1 MNTKQ
6 PYATLPHVAEF
17 TQWLTVQLESE
28 TKFNHSYVDRRSGAK
43 WTCTSLYTAFT
54 AYNWN
59 HPGNKRL
66 SYNPGSSSASNDIAL
81 NALRSDLIAAGID
94 DQKMLNATLDIM
106 AWGGVSARNAKWL
119 SEHRVGLG
127 RMVRDV
133 AAAINLE
140 EPDSPTLT
148 AKALRFNSGMTKVY
162 ALLCPDFVIYDSR
175 VAAALGLLVVR
186 FCQEHKL
193 STVPAGLAFPWA
205 AAKESA
211 TSVAPKRRNP
221 STGSLKFKGLRSG
234 SHHALWNIRASWVL
248 SQAVKALAS
257 DNSFRSGQTIEQSL
271 RNVEKG
277 LFAIGYDLPLAT

>member
-1 MNTKQ
+1 MKTK
-6 PYATLPHVAEF
+6 PHFSTLPHVAEF
-17 TQWLTVQLESE
+17 TQWLAVQLESE
-28 TKFNHSYVDRRSGAK
+28 TTFNHSYVDRRSGIK
-43 WTCTSLYTAFT
+43 WTCTSLYSAFT

-66 SYNPGSSSASNDIAL
+66 SYNPGSSSASNDLAL
-81 NALRSDLIAAGID
+81 ESLRSDLIAAGAD
-94 DQKMLNATLDIM
+94 DHKMLQATLDIM

-127 RMVRDV
+127 RMVQEV
-133 AAAINLE
+133 AAAISLG
-140 EPDSPTLT
+140 EPDSATLT
-148 AKALRFNSGMTKVY
+148 SKALRFNSGMTKVY

-186 FCQEHKL
+186 YCQEHKL
-193 STVPAGLAFPWA
+193 STVPEGLAFPWA

-211 TSVAPKRRNP
+211 TSTAPKRRNP
-221 STGSLKFKGLRSG
+221 SNGVLKFKGLRSG

-248 SQAVKALAS
+248 SQAVKALPAGS
-257 DNSFRSGQTIEQSL
+257 SFRAGQTIEQSL

-277 LFAIGYDLPLAT
+277 LFAIGYDLPLAS